1 MISLVRK
8 VVLSFEISSTSSI
21 SKMTEFWAVF
31 LPAILSLRTIILLY
45 VESRTILVIPSKS
58 EILLFVKVRKLFSVL
73 WRKLVVEVSRSRKIL
88 SRLIILGPNLFLVS
102 FFEVPVISFLKV
114 LTLVNK
120 FLVEGF
126 LVVVLSF
133 IAEAFTWVGIS
144 IIVVVFFFSLHLTHM
159 LDGTDWN
166 QIKLLIF
173 ELIVDVPLSD
183 SFPRKIFSG
192 VWSYLVQLFDL
203 LFKRQICSL

>member
-21 SKMTEFWAVF
+21 SKMTKFWAVF

-73 WRKLVVEVSRSRKIL
+73 GRKLVVEVFRSRKIL
-88 SRLIILGPNLFLVS
+88 SRLIILETNLFLVS

-114 LTLVNK
+114 MTLVNK

-133 IAEAFTWVGIS
+133 IAEAFT
-144 IIVVVFFFSLHLTHM
+144 
-159 LDGTDWN
+159 
-166 QIKLLIF
+166 
-173 ELIVDVPLSD
+173 
-183 SFPRKIFSG
+183 
-192 VWSYLVQLFDL
+192 
-203 LFKRQICSL
+203 

>member
-133 IAEAFTWVGIS
+133 IAEAFT
-144 IIVVVFFFSLHLTHM
+144 
-159 LDGTDWN
+159 
-166 QIKLLIF
+166 
-173 ELIVDVPLSD
+173 
-183 SFPRKIFSG
+183 
-192 VWSYLVQLFDL
+192 
-203 LFKRQICSL
+203 

>member
-166 QIKLLIF
+166 QIKLLII

-183 SFPRKIFSG
+183 SFPRIIFSG